1 MTRPVPRHKW
11 EQPYPFPKAAVLWL
25 HQLDHP
31 HPPWAATATPRRGRP
46 PGRPRHHVICGGGL
60 GWRRLSAD
68 LHDWQECPTP
78 AQPRGWVGLPPSS
91 PPQPKYATH
100 GAVSWSSTAH
110 GYRYFP
116 QFYNVLCSGM
126 AERASVHQP
135 PSPHRPQRCYSRLL
149 PLVLHATLVSLFPHI
164 DAASWCASTVGRH
177 SQVTCGWYATCDH
190 TVG

>member
-91 PPQPKYATH
+91 PPMFPPQPKYATH

-110 GYRYFP
+110 TGTDISRSSKM
-116 QFYNVLCSGM
+116 CSAPGWQS
-126 AERASVHQP
+126 ERASISP
-135 PSPHRPQRCYSRLL
+135 PPHTAPNAAILAYSLWCYM
-149 PLVLHATLVSLFPHI
+149 PH
-164 DAASWCASTVGRH
+164 W
-177 SQVTCGWYATCDH
+177 
-190 TVG
+190 